1 MKMLHFWDNMSRNM
15 QLSKSVRDL
24 RVVWFQNDRPLRK
37 PSRGAKPGGADR
49 DRTDDLRR
57 ARAAFSQLNYC
68 PTVKFFCFKRACK
81 ARCDDSVLMC
91 GPYVYCPLS
100 VAVVGVAGVEPAT
113 SSLSGMRSSRLS
125 YTPTEHEMRKDIYQA
140 RGGLS

>member
-24 RVVWFQNDRPLRK
+24 RVVSFQDDRPLRK

-68 PTVKFFCFKRACK
+68 PTVNSFVSKEHVRPGVMI
-81 ARCDDSVLMC
+81 RCIVQALCVL
-91 GPYVYCPLS
+91 S
-100 VAVVGVAGVEPAT
+100 A
-113 SSLSGMRSSRLS
+113 
-125 YTPTEHEMRKDIYQA
+125 
-140 RGGLS
+140 